1 MNHIFDS
8 SRTANQFHKTTATN
22 LWMQDKK
29 IKSDLAC
36 SYLFPRHYWYM
47 THKLSAIYTSKYLRL
62 ESCRESGQLYNIRCW
77 VQYTVYIEPINSVY
91 WTNIQCILSQSQ
103 CIIAMID
110 RFSYSLQIHSG
121 TKFAMSSFNWWDQSS
136 ASFLDLCNGLSP
148 EFTSTILHRYIFCL
162 HS

>member
-91 WTNIQCILSQSQ
+91 WTNIQCILNQYTVYIEPITMHH
-103 CIIAMID
+103 CND
-110 RFSYSLQIHSG
+110 RPVLIQ
-121 TKFAMSSFNWWDQSS
+121 FANTQWNKV
-136 ASFLDLCNGLSP
+136 CNVQ
-148 EFTSTILHRYIFCL
+148 F
-162 HS
+162 